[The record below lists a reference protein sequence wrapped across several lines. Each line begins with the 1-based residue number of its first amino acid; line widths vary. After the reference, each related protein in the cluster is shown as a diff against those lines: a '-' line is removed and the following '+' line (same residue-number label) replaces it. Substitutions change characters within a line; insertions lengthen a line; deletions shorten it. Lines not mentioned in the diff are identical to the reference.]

1 MTSNV
6 LSKSISICISK
17 HELKDHL
24 YKKVKNDENCHSHS
38 TEKKTLQFC
47 FKCDCQLIQIQKLE
61 YIKFLISVNFT
72 PHLNN
77 FLEKFNSL
85 NLKTEDPP
93 PRKFKE
99 KKITFFSAHI

>member
-1 MTSNV
+1 MTNV

-24 YKKVKNDENCHSHS
+24 YKKSQRTIRIV
-38 TEKKTLQFC
+38 TVILQKKTLQFC
-47 FKCDCQLIQIQKLE
+47 FKCDCHLIQIQKLE

-93 PRKFKE
+93 PRFL
-99 KKITFFSAHI
+99 S